1 MRAQKSSKRPHR
13 RHSIEVVCPVC
24 PFRVL
29 QSEKKMQEQRR
40 SNPQEAKEREA
51 KRDISKQMANTA
63 TTTPNTSSSSSGSQD
78 PPGSYDARSNEVV
91 SKIINRR
98 PKFVPPAQ
106 DEEERYNCA
115 PWSYR
120 KSSTS
125 SKDTSKKSPAE
136 VGAQPQRTM
145 NLVQTSSQCGQS
157 NPLYIEINNG
167 LDESVSSLELSTSDR
182 DAIAYLGGLRRRHNA
197 ILLEE
202 TADKVNEQPNAA
214 RSATRRRRATVSGSI
229 PSLLTANKMNVD
241 HDLIAETQAY
251 QRMKHLS
258 DRHQVQ
264 QYKRPVRRFS
274 LCQ

>member
-40 SNPQEAKEREA
+40 SNPQEAK
-51 KRDISKQMANTA
+51 RDTSKQMAHTA
-63 TTTPNTSSSSSGSQD
+63 TTTPNTSSSSSSSQD
-78 PPGSYDARSNEVV
+78 PPGSYDARLNKVV

-106 DEEERYNCA
+106 DEEEMYNSA
-115 PWSYR
+115 PWSSR
-120 KSSTS
+120 KSSS
-125 SKDTSKKSPAE
+125 SSSREHASKKSPAE
-136 VGAQPQRTM
+136 VGTPSQSNM
-145 NLVQTSSQCGQS
+145 NFVPTSRQCGQS
-157 NPLYIEINNG
+157 NPSYIEINSNG

-197 ILLEE
+197 ILLEG